1 MKILSSRV
9 SASRWHVSVIVRG
22 DRREGEQMKRAV
34 FLAPMLIAVL
44 APLAGVAHADLR
56 SDEAI
61 GQAP

>member
-1 MKILSSRV
+1 MKVFSSRLCI
-9 SASRWHVSVIVRG
+9 RWHVSVIVRG
-22 DRREGEQMKRAV
+22 DRSEGEQTKRAV

-44 APLAGVAHADLR
+44 APLAGVACADLG